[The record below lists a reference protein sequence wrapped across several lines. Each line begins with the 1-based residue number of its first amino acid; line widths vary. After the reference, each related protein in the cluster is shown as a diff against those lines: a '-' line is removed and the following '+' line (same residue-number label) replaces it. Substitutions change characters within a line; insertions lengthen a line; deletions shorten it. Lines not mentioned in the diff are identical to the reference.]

1 MHGPI
6 ETNAWIS
13 VARGCGFAALAAS
26 CGMVSLAFDP
36 PAALKFGGYSALL
49 TCAVLILKAWRA
61 SNVRYSKTET
71 WIMLHPHEQPPK
83 AYAQA
88 VISGARRNMLYRFAR
103 LNALIAAGL
112 LVLAFVLQAWRASG
126 NA

>member
-1 MHGPI
+1 MQDPI

-36 PAALKFGGYSALL
+36 PAAFKFGGYSALL
-49 TCAVLILKAWRA
+49 TCAILLLKAWRA
-61 SNVRYSKTET
+61 GKVRYSQTEM
-71 WIMLHPHEQPPK
+71 WIMLHQHERPPK

-88 VISGARRNMLYRFAR
+88 VITNARRDMLYRFAR
-103 LNALIAAGL
+103 LNAWIAAAL
-112 LVLAFVLQAWRASG
+112 LALSFLMQAWRATG
-126 NA
+126 GA